1 VHVHAPPDYRAI
13 FEAVPGLY
21 LVLDSAFSIVAV
33 SDAYLAAT
41 MTRRDDILG
50 RGIFDVFPDNP
61 GDPAAT
67 GAGNLRDS
75 LERVRSTRTVDAM
88 ALQKYDIRRPA
99 AEGGEFEV
107 RWWSPINT
115 PVLDEGGALA
125 YIVHRVEDVTE
136 FVRLQEHDSE
146 QRAVADDLR
155 VRTERTDA
163 ELLRR
168 SQELHEANR
177 RLQAADAAKSE
188 FLSRMSHELRTPLN
202 AVLGFAQLLELD
214 GLEPTRARHVH
225 QIVRGGRHLLDLI
238 NEVLDISRIE
248 AGTLRISLEPIALGR
263 TIREAL
269 ELVQPLGA
277 ERSIRFETE
286 LDSLGDLHVLAD
298 EQRLRQVFLNLLS
311 NAVKYNRDGGCVT
324 ITSEEVGEC
333 ARVTITDTG
342 PGLDDA
348 ELGLIFTPFERLG
361 AAGGAI
367 EGTGLGLALSKR
379 FAELMQGR
387 LSVTSELGA
396 GSAFTLELRTTTIPD
411 RAAGPLAAASGPR
424 LVPEQAA
431 HVLLYVEDN
440 HANYALA
447 AEILSRRGDVELL
460 RAESATRG
468 LELARTHT
476 PDVILLDLDLPDMPG
491 HEVLARLQSDPLTRE
506 VPVLILSADA
516 SRSQVQR
523 LLGVGARDY
532 LTKPIDVRQ
541 FMDVIDAQLAGLSP
555 GRAVEQ
561 PR

>member
-1 VHVHAPPDYRAI
+1 
-13 FEAVPGLY
+13 
-21 LVLDSAFSIVAV
+21 
-33 SDAYLAAT
+33 
-41 MTRRDDILG
+41 
-50 RGIFDVFPDNP
+50 
-61 GDPAAT
+61 
-67 GAGNLRDS
+67 
-75 LERVRSTRTVDAM
+75 
-88 ALQKYDIRRPA
+88 
-99 AEGGEFEV
+99 
-107 RWWSPINT
+107 
-115 PVLDEGGALA
+115 
-125 YIVHRVEDVTE
+125 
-136 FVRLQEHDSE
+136 
-146 QRAVADDLR
+146 
-155 VRTERTDA
+155 
-163 ELLRR
+163 
-168 SQELHEANR
+168 
-177 RLQAADAAKSE
+177 
-188 FLSRMSHELRTPLN
+188 
-202 AVLGFAQLLELD
+202 
-214 GLEPTRARHVH
+214 
-225 QIVRGGRHLLDLI
+225 VRGGRHLLDLI

-298 EQRLRQVFLNLLS
+298 QQRLRQVFLNLLS

-411 RAAGPLAAASGPR
+411 GAAGTLAAASGPR

-460 RAESATRG
+460 RAESGKRG

-506 VPVLILSADA
+506 VPVIILSADA

-541 FMDVIDAQLAGLSP
+541 FMDVIDAQLAELSP